1 MLTGK
6 IGKWDQF
13 ASNKQKFGV
22 EASFDE
28 NVYTSRLNKEEL
40 CMKMIQHAEQ
50 LAKEI
55 EGSSMLSGN
64 IHMEEERGK
73 VVEGDYDEED
83 LYSGVLGKTEQ
94 VLTLLHIV
102 IKRKMN

>member
-13 ASNKQKFGV
+13 ASNKQCKSGV

-40 CMKMIQHAEQ
+40 GYENDPTRRAV
-50 LAKEI
+50 
-55 EGSSMLSGN
+55 G
-64 IHMEEERGK
+64 ER
-73 VVEGDYDEED
+73 D
-83 LYSGVLGKTEQ
+83 
-94 VLTLLHIV
+94 
-102 IKRKMN
+102 